1 MKIKILSILS
11 IIICCVEPPDYDD
24 GLLVNI
30 PAIINEDDYFSLSLN
45 ADLYTQNQN
54 WELDF
59 TSTGEDTLYTSLVIK
74 DFSSSLSDSSFLILY
89 NSNDAEIF
97 NIHINNETTSISEI
111 AIEYTGNPNRIE
123 LVSKKLNCLLDLQ
136 LIYLKAF
143 LSLLTL
149 LDL

>member
-1 MKIKILSILS
+1 MKIKILSLLI

-74 DFSSSLSDSSFLILY
+74 DFSSSVSDSSFLILY
-89 NSNDAEIF
+89 NSNNAEIF
-97 NIHINNETTSISEI
+97 NIHINGETTSISEI
-111 AIEYTGNPNRIE
+111 AIDYIGNPSRVE

-136 LIYLKAF
+136 LIRQ
-143 LSLLTL
+143 
-149 LDL
+149 

>member
-1 MKIKILSILS
+1 MKIKILSLLI

-45 ADLYTQNQN
+45 ADLYTQNHN

-74 DFSSSLSDSSFLILY
+74 DFSSSVGDSSFLILY
-89 NSNDAEIF
+89 NSNNAEIF
-97 NIHINNETTSISEI
+97 NIHINGETTSITEI
-111 AIEYTGNPNRIE
+111 SIEYVGNPSRIE

-136 LIYLKAF
+136 LIRR
-143 LSLLTL
+143 
-149 LDL
+149 

>member
-1 MKIKILSILS
+1 MKIKILSLLI

-74 DFSSSLSDSSFLILY
+74 DFSSSINDSSFLILY
-89 NSNDAEIF
+89 NSNNAEIF
-97 NIHINNETTSISEI
+97 NIHINGETTSISEI
-111 AIEYTGNPNRIE
+111 AIEYIGNPSRIE

-136 LIYLKAF
+136 LIRQ
-143 LSLLTL
+143 
-149 LDL
+149 

>member
-1 MKIKILSILS
+1 MKIKILSLLI

-74 DFSSSLSDSSFLILY
+74 DFSSSISDSSFLILY
-89 NSNDAEIF
+89 NSNNAEIF
-97 NIHINNETTSISEI
+97 NIHINGETTSISEI
-111 AIEYTGNPNRIE
+111 AIDYIGNPSRIE

-136 LIYLKAF
+136 LIRQ
-143 LSLLTL
+143 
-149 LDL
+149 

>member
-1 MKIKILSILS
+1 MKIKILSLLI

-45 ADLYTQNQN
+45 ADLHTQNHN

-74 DFSSSLSDSSFLILY
+74 DFSSSISDSSFLILY
-89 NSNDAEIF
+89 NSNNAEIF
-97 NIHINNETTSISEI
+97 NIHINGETTSISEI
-111 AIEYTGNPNRIE
+111 AIEYIGNPSRIE

-136 LIYLKAF
+136 LIRQ
-143 LSLLTL
+143 
-149 LDL
+149 

>member
-1 MKIKILSILS
+1 MKIKILFLLI

-74 DFSSSLSDSSFLILY
+74 DFSSSISDSSFLILY
-89 NSNDAEIF
+89 NSNNAEIF
-97 NIHINNETTSISEI
+97 NIHINGETTSISEI
-111 AIEYTGNPNRIE
+111 AIEYIGNPSRIE

-136 LIYLKAF
+136 LIRQ
-143 LSLLTL
+143 
-149 LDL
+149 

>member
-1 MKIKILSILS
+1 MKIKILSLLI

-74 DFSSSLSDSSFLILY
+74 DFSSSISDSSFLILY
-89 NSNDAEIF
+89 NSNNAEIF
-97 NIHINNETTSISEI
+97 NIHINGETTSISEI
-111 AIEYTGNPNRIE
+111 AIEYIGNPSRIE

-136 LIYLKAF
+136 LIRK
-143 LSLLTL
+143 
-149 LDL
+149 

>member
-1 MKIKILSILS
+1 MKIKILSLL
-11 IIICCVEPPDYDD
+11 IITICCVEPPDYDD

-74 DFSSSLSDSSFLILY
+74 DFSSSINDSSFLILY
-89 NSNDAEIF
+89 NSNNAEIF
-97 NIHINNETTSISEI
+97 NIHINGETTSISEI
-111 AIEYTGNPNRIE
+111 AIEYIGNPSRIE

-136 LIYLKAF
+136 LIRQ
-143 LSLLTL
+143 
-149 LDL
+149 

>member
-1 MKIKILSILS
+1 MKIKILSLLI

-74 DFSSSLSDSSFLILY
+74 NFSSSISDSSFLILY
-89 NSNDAEIF
+89 NSNNAEIF
-97 NIHINNETTSISEI
+97 NIHINGETTSISEI
-111 AIEYTGNPNRIE
+111 AIEYIGNPSRIE

-136 LIYLKAF
+136 LIRQ
-143 LSLLTL
+143 
-149 LDL
+149 

>member
-1 MKIKILSILS
+1 MKIKILSLLI

-74 DFSSSLSDSSFLILY
+74 DFSSSISDSSFLILY
-89 NSNDAEIF
+89 NSYNAEIF
-97 NIHINNETTSISEI
+97 NIHINGETTSISEI
-111 AIEYTGNPNRIE
+111 AIEYIGNPSRIE

-136 LIYLKAF
+136 LIRQ
-143 LSLLTL
+143 
-149 LDL
+149 

>member
-1 MKIKILSILS
+1 MKIKILSLFI

-45 ADLYTQNQN
+45 ADLYTQNHN
-54 WELDF
+54 WKLDF

-74 DFSSSLSDSSFLILY
+74 EFSSSISDSSFLILY
-89 NSNDAEIF
+89 NSNNAEIF
-97 NIHINNETTSISEI
+97 NIHINGETTSISEI
-111 AIEYTGNPNRIE
+111 AIEYIGNPSRIE

-136 LIYLKAF
+136 LIRQ
-143 LSLLTL
+143 
-149 LDL
+149 

>member
-1 MKIKILSILS
+1 M
-11 IIICCVEPPDYDD
+11 EPPDYDD

-74 DFSSSLSDSSFLILY
+74 DFSSLISDSSFLILY
-89 NSNDAEIF
+89 NSNNAEIF
-97 NIHINNETTSISEI
+97 NIHINGETTSISEI
-111 AIEYTGNPNRIE
+111 AIEYIGNPSRIE

-136 LIYLKAF
+136 LIRQ
-143 LSLLTL
+143 
-149 LDL
+149 

>member
-1 MKIKILSILS
+1 MKIKILSLLI

-30 PAIINEDDYFSLSLN
+30 PAIINEGDYFSLSLN
-45 ADLYTQNQN
+45 ANLYTLNHN

-74 DFSSSLSDSSFLILY
+74 EFSSSISDSSFLILY
-89 NSNDAEIF
+89 NSNNAEIF
-97 NIHINNETTSISEI
+97 NIHINGETTSISEI
-111 AIEYTGNPNRIE
+111 AIEYIGNPSRIE

-136 LIYLKAF
+136 LIRQ
-143 LSLLTL
+143 
-149 LDL
+149 

>member
-1 MKIKILSILS
+1 MKIKILSLLI

-30 PAIINEDDYFSLSLN
+30 PAIINEDDYFSLSLS

-74 DFSSSLSDSSFLILY
+74 DFSSSINDSSFLILY
-89 NSNDAEIF
+89 NSNNAEIF
-97 NIHINNETTSISEI
+97 NIHINGETTSISEI
-111 AIEYTGNPNRIE
+111 AIEYIGNPSRIE

-136 LIYLKAF
+136 LIRQ
-143 LSLLTL
+143 
-149 LDL
+149 

>member
-1 MKIKILSILS
+1 MKIKILSLLI

-74 DFSSSLSDSSFLILY
+74 DFSSSISDSSFLILY
-89 NSNDAEIF
+89 NSNNAEIF
-97 NIHINNETTSISEI
+97 NIHINGETTSISEI
-111 AIEYTGNPNRIE
+111 ALEYIGNPGRIE
-123 LVSKKLNCLLDLQ
+123 LVSKKLNCLLGLQ
-136 LIYLKAF
+136 LIRQ
-143 LSLLTL
+143 
-149 LDL
+149 

>member
-1 MKIKILSILS
+1 MKIKILSLLI

-45 ADLYTQNQN
+45 ADFYTQNQN

-74 DFSSSLSDSSFLILY
+74 EFSSSISDSSFLILY
-89 NSNDAEIF
+89 NSNNAEIF
-97 NIHINNETTSISEI
+97 NIHINGETTSISEI
-111 AIEYTGNPNRIE
+111 AIDYIGNPSRIE

-136 LIYLKAF
+136 LIRQ
-143 LSLLTL
+143 
-149 LDL
+149 

>member
-1 MKIKILSILS
+1 MKIKILSLFI

-59 TSTGEDTLYTSLVIK
+59 TSNGEDTLYTSLVIK
-74 DFSSSLSDSSFLILY
+74 DFSSSISDSSFLILY
-89 NSNDAEIF
+89 NSNNAEIF
-97 NIHINNETTSISEI
+97 NIHINGETTSISEI
-111 AIEYTGNPNRIE
+111 AIEYIGNPSRIE

-136 LIYLKAF
+136 LIRQ
-143 LSLLTL
+143 
-149 LDL
+149 

>member
-1 MKIKILSILS
+1 MKIKILSLLI

-54 WELDF
+54 WELDY

-74 DFSSSLSDSSFLILY
+74 DFSSSISDSSFLILY
-89 NSNDAEIF
+89 NSNNAEIF
-97 NIHINNETTSISEI
+97 NIHINGETTSISEI
-111 AIEYTGNPNRIE
+111 AIEYIGNPSRIE

-136 LIYLKAF
+136 LIRQ
-143 LSLLTL
+143 
-149 LDL
+149 

>member
-1 MKIKILSILS
+1 MKIKILSLLI

-74 DFSSSLSDSSFLILY
+74 DFSSSISDSSFLILY
-89 NSNDAEIF
+89 NSNNAEIF
-97 NIHINNETTSISEI
+97 NIHINGETTSISEI
-111 AIEYTGNPNRIE
+111 AIEYIGNPSRIE
-123 LVSKKLNCLLDLQ
+123 LVSKKLNCLIDLQ
-136 LIYLKAF
+136 LIRQ
-143 LSLLTL
+143 
-149 LDL
+149 

>member
-1 MKIKILSILS
+1 MKIKILSLLI

-74 DFSSSLSDSSFLILY
+74 DFSSSISDSSFLILY
-89 NSNDAEIF
+89 NSNNAKIF
-97 NIHINNETTSISEI
+97 NIYINVETTSISEI
-111 AIEYTGNPNRIE
+111 AIEYIGNPSRIE

-136 LIYLKAF
+136 LIRQ
-143 LSLLTL
+143 
-149 LDL
+149 

>member
-1 MKIKILSILS
+1 M
-11 IIICCVEPPDYDD
+11 EPPDYDD

-45 ADLYTQNQN
+45 ADVYTQNQN

-74 DFSSSLSDSSFLILY
+74 DFSSSVSDSSFLILY
-89 NSNDAEIF
+89 NSNNAEIF
-97 NIHINNETTSISEI
+97 NIHINGETTSISEI
-111 AIEYTGNPNRIE
+111 AIEYIGNPSRIE

-136 LIYLKAF
+136 LIRQ
-143 LSLLTL
+143 
-149 LDL
+149 

>member
-1 MKIKILSILS
+1 M
-11 IIICCVEPPDYDD
+11 EPPDYDD

-59 TSTGEDTLYTSLVIK
+59 TSSGEDTLYTSLVIK
-74 DFSSSLSDSSFLILY
+74 DFSSSISDSSFLILY
-89 NSNDAEIF
+89 NSNNAEIF
-97 NIHINNETTSISEI
+97 NIHINGETTSISEI
-111 AIEYTGNPNRIE
+111 AIEYIGNPSRIE

-136 LIYLKAF
+136 LIRQ
-143 LSLLTL
+143 
-149 LDL
+149 

>member
-1 MKIKILSILS
+1 MKIKILSLLI

-45 ADLYTQNQN
+45 ADLYTQNHN

-74 DFSSSLSDSSFLILY
+74 EFSSSISDSSFLILY
-89 NSNDAEIF
+89 NSNNAEIF
-97 NIHINNETTSISEI
+97 NIHIDGETTSISEI
-111 AIEYTGNPNRIE
+111 AIEYIGNPSRIE

-136 LIYLKAF
+136 LIRQ
-143 LSLLTL
+143 
-149 LDL
+149 

>member
-1 MKIKILSILS
+1 MYKRQ
-11 IIICCVEPPDYDD
+11 EPPDYDD

-74 DFSSSLSDSSFLILY
+74 DFSSSINDSSFLILY
-89 NSNDAEIF
+89 NSNNAEIF
-97 NIHINNETTSISEI
+97 NIHINGETTSISEI
-111 AIEYTGNPNRIE
+111 AIEYIGNPSRIE

-136 LIYLKAF
+136 LIRQ
-143 LSLLTL
+143 
-149 LDL
+149 